1 MKEEIQKQVVC
12 LIEEVM
18 QKNDGKESKENVI
31 FSEKAKG
38 LVKEIAEYAK
48 TTMLY
53 KRTKERREEFWK
65 DTQEA
70 TPALIYGYMLD
81 RVANAPTRR
90 HAESS
95 IILLMPR
102 LDEILNGGTE
112 NGTQTNNN
120 A

>member
-1 MKEEIQKQVVC
+1 MKEDVQKQVVC

-18 QKNDGKESKENVI
+18 QQNDGKESKENVF

-38 LVKEIAEYAK
+38 LIKEIAEYAK

-65 DTQEA
+65 ETQDT
-70 TPALIYGYMLD
+70 LLD
-81 RVANAPTRR
+81 RVANAPTRI

-102 LDEILNGGTE
+102 LDEVLNGGTE
-112 NGTQTNNN
+112 DGTQTNNN